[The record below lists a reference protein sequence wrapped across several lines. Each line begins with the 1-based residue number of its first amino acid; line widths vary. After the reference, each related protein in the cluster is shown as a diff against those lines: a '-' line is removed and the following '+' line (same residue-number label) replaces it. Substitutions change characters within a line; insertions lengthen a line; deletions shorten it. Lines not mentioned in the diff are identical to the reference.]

1 MARNNIKI
9 LSPAQLEKLNAKYYF
24 EVDGQDILVGL
35 NGYQRVTRHS
45 RDKCFHINSR
55 NDVKRK
61 ICFSKEAIDIWLT
74 CKENKLKLSLFDVQN
89 AVNNLTVTYQPVSYE
104 NVVRFFN
111 RSMKIQTNK

>member
-9 LSPAQLEKLNAKYYF
+9 LSQAQLEKLNAKYYF

-35 NGYQRVTRHS
+35 NSYQRVTRHP

-55 NDVKRK
+55 TDIKRK
-61 ICFSKEAIDIWLT
+61 ICFSKEAIDIWLA

-89 AVNNLTVTYQPVSYE
+89 AVNNLTVTYQPISYD

-111 RSMKIQTNK
+111 RSMKIQNK

>member
-9 LSPAQLEKLNAKYYF
+9 LSQAQLEKLNAKYYF
-24 EVDGQDILVGL
+24 DVDGQDILVGL
-35 NGYQRVTRHS
+35 NGYQRVTRHP
-45 RDKCFHINSR
+45 RGKCFHINSR

-61 ICFSKEAIDIWLT
+61 VCFSKEAIDIWLT

-89 AVNNLTVTYQPVSYE
+89 AVNILTVTYQHVSYE

-111 RSMKIQTNK
+111 RSMKIQTSK

>member
-24 EVDGQDILVGL
+24 EVDETDIIVGL
-35 NGYQRVTRHS
+35 NGYQRVTRHP

-55 NDVKRK
+55 SDVKRK
-61 ICFSKEAIDIWLT
+61 ICFSKEAIDIWLA

-89 AVNNLTVTYQPVSYE
+89 AVNVLTVTYQRVSYE

>member
-9 LSPAQLEKLNAKYYF
+9 LSQAQLEKLNAKYYF
-24 EVDGQDILVGL
+24 DVDDQDIIVGL
-35 NGYQRVTRHS
+35 NNYQRVTRHP
-45 RDKCFHINSR
+45 RDKRFHINSKT
-55 NDVKRK
+55 DVKRK

-89 AVNNLTVTYQPVSYE
+89 AVNVLTVTYQQVSYE

-111 RSMKIQTNK
+111 RSMKIQTNR

>member
-9 LSPAQLEKLNAKYYF
+9 LSQAQLEKLNAKYYF

-35 NGYQRVTRHS
+35 NNYQRVTRHP
-45 RDKCFHINSR
+45 RDKCFHINSKT
-55 NDVKRK
+55 DVKRK
-61 ICFSKEAIDIWLT
+61 ICFSKEAIDIWLA

>member
-9 LSPAQLEKLNAKYYF
+9 LSQAQLEKLNAKYYF

-35 NGYQRVTRHS
+35 NNYQRVTRHP
-45 RDKCFHINSR
+45 RDKCFHINSKT
-55 NDVKRK
+55 DVKRK
-61 ICFSKEAIDIWLT
+61 ICFSKEAINIWLA

-89 AVNNLTVTYQPVSYE
+89 AVNNLTVTYQPVSYD

-111 RSMKIQTNK
+111 RSMKIKNK